1 MLGIE
6 VCRFLIRCYVE
17 SEICLKFRIECM
29 KPKDTATRQEEG
41 DGDGFAE
48 RFGGVAELVEAG
60 GAAGVVRLTV
70 VLIGTEVM
78 DSVRRVIGEV
88 MGQTRSG
95 ELELVLASESDGLLE
110 EAGAWL
116 RRDGRL
122 GAWQLVKGDVRDMAR
137 LRLGCVA
144 RARGD
149 LVVFTE
155 DHTFQSPGW
164 AEGLVGVFDGHPEAV
179 AVSPC
184 LSNPSERTAV
194 SRVQYAFFNAGA
206 VARGGETG
214 AVRVGRLPWHNTAYR
229 TDQVRRVVG
238 DEAMLEFE
246 AALQEE
252 LCRVYPGGSLLLDG
266 GTVIGHLYMGRL
278 WPALRMAYYGG
289 VIVGEWLSGGV
300 SGAWWKRA
308 LRVVGFPGVA
318 FLRVAGAMGKLTAG
332 PVREWA
338 ANVVV
343 AMLLAVVHA
352 FGEGW
357 GSCFGR
363 GDAARRNAD
372 LETRRYRFVGAAER
386 ALLLS

>member
-1 MLGIE
+1 
-6 VCRFLIRCYVE
+6 
-17 SEICLKFRIECM
+17 M
-29 KPKDTATRQEEG
+29 KPKDAAIDSGTRGGGGEG
-41 DGDGFAE
+41 DGFSA
-48 RFGGVAELVEAG
+48 RFGGAAELVAASG
-60 GAAGVVRLTV
+60 DAGVVRLTV

-95 ELELVLASESDGLLE
+95 ELELMLASESEGLLE
-110 EAGAWL
+110 EAGEWL

-122 GAWQLVKGDVRDMAR
+122 GAWQLLKGDVRDMAR

-155 DHTFQSPGW
+155 DHTFQPPRW
-164 AEGLVGVFDGHPEAV
+164 AEGLVGVFDRHPEAV

-184 LSNPSERTAV
+184 LSNPSERTAI
-194 SRVQYAFFNAGA
+194 SRVQYAFFNGGA
-206 VARGGETG
+206 EARAEETG
-214 AVRVGRLPWHNTAYR
+214 AVVVGRLPWHNTAYR
-229 TDQVRRVVG
+229 TEQLRWVVG
-238 DEAMLEFE
+238 DEAMVEFE

-252 LCRVYPGGSLLLDG
+252 LCRVYAGGCLMLDG
-266 GTVIGHLYMGRL
+266 GTVVGHVYMGSL
-278 WPALRMAYYGG
+278 GPALLMAFYGG
-289 VIVGEWLSGGV
+289 VIAGDWLSGCRG
-300 SGAWWKRA
+300 GARWKRW
-308 LRVVGFPGVA
+308 LRVVGFPAVA

-338 ANVVV
+338 GNVVV
-343 AMLLAVVHA
+343 AMVLAVVHA
-352 FGEGW
+352 FGEAW

-363 GDAARRNAD
+363 GDAARRNGD